1 MTDRNIRVLRESR
14 PGGPLRRKLRLE
26 QKGFAV
32 VLVGKDGT
40 VKQVWHDP
48 VDPKKIFT
56 IIDSMP
62 MRQKEMDG

>member
-1 MTDRNIRVLRESR
+1 M
-14 PGGPLRRKLRLE
+14 
-26 QKGFAV
+26 

-40 VKQVWHDP
+40 VKKIWHDP

-62 MRQKEMDG
+62 MRKKEMDG